1 MLVCYLHCCRRLFI
15 TPTAPPSP
23 AWQSSSL
30 GSSHAAAV
38 PPQRREGD
46 GELRCR
52 KAMPYAQQGQ
62 HHRLRFHLLCTG
74 CGEQPAVPTSW
85 GADSPGP
92 HSVGSYSV
100 RAGLPLIPGT
110 APIHPWAQTPP
121 IPGHRHPA
129 FPVLGGLCGC
139 ALPAHVG
146 SGTGTAR
153 HAAQHRNHST
163 SEQQQAQLPSPEA
176 LEQRLG
182 INDSVYEAHNGAS
195 KISHSAQRQHCAN
208 GTLFMALP

>member
-1 MLVCYLHCCRRLFI
+1 MQEGHAICPAR
-15 TPTAPPSP
+15 TASPPALPSP
-23 AWQSSSL
+23 LYGLWGAASCAHVM
-30 GSSHAAAV
+30 GSRQPWAA
-38 PPQRREGD
+38 QRRE
-46 GELRCR
+46 LQCPCR
-52 KAMPYAQQGQ
+52 AA
-62 HHRLRFHLLCTG
+62 
-74 CGEQPAVPTSW
+74 S
-85 GADSPGP
+85 DSRHSTHP
-92 HSVGSYSV
+92 SVG
-100 RAGLPLIPGT
+100 T
-110 APIHPWAQTPP
+110 NTTHPWAQTPSVP
-121 IPGHRHPA
+121 CG
-129 FPVLGGLCGC
+129 GGLCGC

-153 HAAQHRNHST
+153 HAAQHRSHST

>member
-46 GELRCR
+46 GELRCG

-129 FPVLGGLCGC
+129 FPVLGGALRLC
-139 ALPAHVG
+139 PASTCGVRYRYSPACSSAPEPQHLRAAAG
-146 SGTGTAR
+146 TAPIPGGTGAK
-153 HAAQHRNHST
+153 AGNK
-163 SEQQQAQLPSPEA
+163 
-176 LEQRLG
+176 RL
-182 INDSVYEAHNGAS
+182 
-195 KISHSAQRQHCAN
+195 C
-208 GTLFMALP
+208 L

>member
-46 GELRCR
+46 GELRCG
-52 KAMPYAQQGQ
+52 KAVPYAQQGQ

-121 IPGHRHPA
+121 IPGHRHPV
-129 FPVLGGLCGC
+129 FPVVGGSAAVPCQHMWGQVQVQPGMQL
-139 ALPAHVG
+139 
-146 SGTGTAR
+146 STGATAPQSSSR
-153 HAAQHRNHST
+153 HSSHPRRHW
-163 SEQQQAQLPSPEA
+163 
-176 LEQRLG
+176 
-182 INDSVYEAHNGAS
+182 S
-195 KISHSAQRQHCAN
+195 K
-208 GTLFMALP
+208 GWE